1 MKDEI
6 GVFVAPVNT
15 PTSPS
20 AATNEGSICIKFDK
34 VFPKVEPIT
43 NKGVTSSPWKPVP
56 KVNDVNI
63 IFPKKQID
71 QHS

>member
-20 AATNEGSICIKFDK
+20 AATNEGCICIKFDK

-43 NKGVTSSPWKPVP
+43 NKGVTSSP
-56 KVNDVNI
+56 
-63 IFPKKQID
+63 
-71 QHS
+71 